1 MGERIYLG
9 DILGNDSNYYRGVFE
24 YDKQRILKETTNSNA
39 VVKMI
44 DLDEKH
50 FIFADSS
57 NYIYKMAK
65 ETLKVVGELKIS
77 STIPIINICYDGMQL
92 YVALNSSVEQLV
104 VINVDTMSVVSNGP
118 TGVGT
123 NAMTYDD
130 KFLYAA
136 TSNAIKKIDKT
147 TLEVIA
153 TIHPTDQGVTSLLV
167 DGDFLY
173 AGFGGQSTGRM
184 RKISTDTMSVAEIS
198 TGLSITGFL
207 GTDEEYI
214 YAWYTTV
221 LRKIPKT
228 NINTSINKSFPGLGV
243 FKDNYFYLVSSS
255 TVSSVTSSYF
265 YKYDFDTDSTLVTSE
280 TYTGTFS
287 SMIVDKD
294 YIYILT
300 STNKFLKYSKKYR
313 KLTNFVQV
321 GE

>member
-24 YDKQRILKETTNSNA
+24 YDKQRILKETTNANA
-39 VVKMI
+39 VIKMI

-65 ETLKVVGELKIS
+65 ETLKVVGELKVS
-77 STIPIINICYDGMQL
+77 STIINICYDGMQL

-136 TSNAIKKIDKT
+136 TSNAISKINKT

-153 TIHPTDQGVTSLLV
+153 TIRPTDQGVTSLLV
-167 DGDFLY
+167 DEGFLY

-184 RKISTDTMSVAEIS
+184 RKISTDTMSVVEIS
-198 TGLSITGFL
+198 TGIVITEFIGV
-207 GTDEEYI
+207 DEEYI
-214 YAWYTTV
+214 YARYTTSF
-221 LRKIPKT
+221 RKIPKN
-228 NINTSINKSFPGLGV
+228 NINTSINKGIHGRV
-243 FKDNYFYLVSSS
+243 FFDNGDFYLTSSS
-255 TVSSVTSSYF
+255 TVSSVTSTFF
-265 YKYDFDTDSTLVTSE
+265 YKYDFDLDSTLLTSE
-280 TYTGTFS
+280 VYTGTFD

-294 YIYILT
+294 YIYILAA
-300 STNKFLKYSKKYR
+300 TNKFLKYSKKYR

>member
-24 YDKQRILKETTNSNA
+24 YDKQRILKETTNANA
-39 VVKMI
+39 VIKMI

-57 NYIYKMAK
+57 FSIYKMSK
-65 ETLKVVGELKIS
+65 ENLKVVGELKVSNTIS
-77 STIPIINICYDGMQL
+77 VKNICYDGTHL
-92 YVALNSSVEQLV
+92 YVVLNSSAEGLLV
-104 VINVDTMSVVSNGP
+104 IDTDTMSLIASGP
-118 TGVGT
+118 NFGT
-123 NAMTYDD
+123 DAMTYDD

-136 TSNAIKKIDKT
+136 TSNAISKIDKI

-153 TIHPTDQGVTSLLV
+153 TIRPTDQRVTSLLID
-167 DGDFLY
+167 DGFLY
-173 AGFGGQSTGRM
+173 AGFGGQLTGRM

-207 GTDEEYI
+207 GADEEYI

-255 TVSSVTSSYF
+255 TVSSVT
-265 YKYDFDTDSTLVTSE
+265 
-280 TYTGTFS
+280 
-287 SMIVDKD
+287 
-294 YIYILT
+294 
-300 STNKFLKYSKKYR
+300 R
-313 KLTNFVQV
+313 
-321 GE
+321 

>member
-24 YDKQRILKETTNSNA
+24 YDKQRMLKETTNANA

-57 NYIYKMAK
+57 FLIYKMSK
-65 ETLKVVGELKIS
+65 ENLRVVGELKVSNTIS
-77 STIPIINICYDGMQL
+77 IKNICYDGTYL
-92 YVALNSSVEQLV
+92 YVALNSSAEGLLV
-104 VINVDTMSVVSNGP
+104 IDTDSMSLVANGP
-118 TGVGT
+118 AAGT

-136 TSNAIKKIDKT
+136 TSNAISKINKT

-153 TIHPTDQGVTSLLV
+153 TIRPTDQGVTSLLV

-184 RKISTDTMSVAEIS
+184 RKISIDTMSVVEIS
-198 TGLSITGFL
+198 SGLSITGFL

-228 NINTSINKSFPGLGV
+228 NINTSINKGIPGGV
-243 FKDNYFYLVSSS
+243 FFDNGDFYLTSSS
-255 TVSSVTSSYF
+255 TVSSVTSTYF
-265 YKYDFDTDSTLVTSE
+265 YKYDFDLDSTLLTSE
-280 TYTGTFS
+280 VYTGTFD

-294 YIYILT
+294 YIYILAA
-300 STNKFLKYSKKYR
+300 TNKFLKYSKKYR